1 MGEHETSTQTPR
13 KIIDDLEAYNS
24 LMTFCTHHQTSKP
37 EHAFHYIY
45 IYMFHYS
52 GCKDVSFT
60 VLLFVFFPTVG
71 GKQIGWKFDC
81 DAVAIDFG
89 EHVAGSTCKRE
100 VNN

>member
-1 MGEHETSTQTPR
+1 
-13 KIIDDLEAYNS
+13 
-24 LMTFCTHHQTSKP
+24 
-37 EHAFHYIY
+37 
-45 IYMFHYS
+45 MFHYS